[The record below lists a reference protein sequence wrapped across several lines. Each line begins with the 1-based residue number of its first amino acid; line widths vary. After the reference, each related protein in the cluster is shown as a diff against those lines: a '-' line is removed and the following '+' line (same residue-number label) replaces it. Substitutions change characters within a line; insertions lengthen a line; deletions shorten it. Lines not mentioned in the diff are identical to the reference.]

1 MLRALIAG
9 ATAALALF
17 GAGAPAGAATSGAN
31 FGVMVTLSNP
41 NPSATA
47 ATSTGPTPTAQ
58 SPSGICSSQS
68 LSERTGA
75 VVRVVCGTGQ
85 FVSISPSPGQR
96 FFGTHGGAYGYYFG
110 PAYGA
115 IHRTAY
121 GGAGGGTITSF
132 RVYSIEGA
140 DGPLDLLVSF

>member
-41 NPSATA
+41 GATV
-47 ATSTGPTPTAQ
+47 TSTGPTASAQ

-85 FVSISPSPGQR
+85 FVSIGPREGRR
-96 FFGTHGGAYGYYFG
+96 FLGTHGGAYGYYFG